1 MTRTFRTALT
11 AVLLVALVAG
21 GAGTAAAEQ
30 TEINSGDTTV
40 VNDNDLADVD
50 NILNN
55 ISTNVLGV
63 QVDDNTL
70 LILSQVDDQASDDQD
85 DYQQT
90 GERTEI
96 NSGSTTVV
104 NDDDLVDV
112 DDTANNISTNVLGVQ
127 ADDNDVA
134 VLSG

>member
-11 AVLLVALVAG
+11 VALLVALIAG

-30 TEINSGDTTV
+30 TEINSGCDTI
-40 VNDNDLADVD
+40 VNDN
-50 NILNN
+50 
-55 ISTNVLGV
+55 
-63 QVDDNTL
+63 
-70 LILSQVDDQASDDQD
+70 
-85 DYQQT
+85 
-90 GERTEI
+90 
-96 NSGSTTVV
+96 
-104 NDDDLVDV
+104 DLVDV